1 MQPYI
6 YEPLPTA
13 RSVRLLKLH
22 GDSEPPIRDDRI
34 RCTLRVVSLDDCPTY
49 SAISYTWGDA
59 LVTHVI
65 ECDGKEI
72 HTRPNLHRLLQE
84 ICRSEYRDH
93 ELWIDAICINQ
104 SCLDERAHQVRLMK
118 SIYSNSTVALV
129 YLGEPMEEGH
139 LALELCRQI
148 IEMTTKFK
156 AGYRIT
162 ESNLE
167 DYGLPPIES
176 PCWSALYDLFSQP
189 WFQRVWIMQEYML
202 SPKVLM
208 LYGGVWSPSEFY
220 VSIDNAFLPPR
231 NDGYGL
237 GMVLSGL
244 RKQDPGQVW
253 NVNSQFRRHFNLS
266 WMDASRRLLITKRE
280 VIIHHL
286 FNRSRQIQ
294 ATDPRDYIY
303 GILGLLKES
312 EANHPDLQPD
322 YHLTVSQTFIMT
334 ARYLLSKEGLAYL
347 FEISGLPKSIDSLP
361 SWVPD
366 WTKSKVMSDIDGV
379 KCNFSAGGNM
389 KAAWRLSAGQAPDK
403 LIVNGTIL
411 DTIKEIHTLFGYG
424 ALPWNEAIVKFF
436 FSTSE
441 LVKRSAMAAIG
452 LDVAESHIRTL
463 TFGQS
468 SAVLSSSE
476 FSSIS
481 AIIEPLY
488 HDDRI
493 LNASTEERDQISNCI
508 ARIEVQSGFL
518 NFCLTERGSIGR
530 IPHDARIGD
539 KVCFFPGIA
548 TPFIIR
554 SHQQRAHEY
563 VLIGKCY
570 IDGKMCGEVFQG
582 MDVDVQEISL
592 V

>member
-1 MQPYI
+1 M
-6 YEPLPTA
+6 T
-13 RSVRLLKLH
+13 
-22 GDSEPPIRDDRI
+22 
-34 RCTLRVVSLDDCPTY
+34 
-49 SAISYTWGDA
+49 
-59 LVTHVI
+59 
-65 ECDGKEI
+65 
-72 HTRPNLHRLLQE
+72 
-84 ICRSEYRDH
+84 
-93 ELWIDAICINQ
+93 
-104 SCLDERAHQVRLMK
+104 
-118 SIYSNSTVALV
+118 LV

-148 IEMTTKFK
+148 IKMTTKFK
-156 AGYRIT
+156 AGNRIT
-162 ESNLE
+162 ESDLE

-176 PCWSALYDLFSQP
+176 PCWGALYDLFSQP
-189 WFQRVWIMQEYML
+189 WFKRAWIMQEYML

-208 LYGGVWSPSEFY
+208 LYGGVWNPSEFY
-220 VSIDNAFLPPR
+220 VSIDDTFLPPR

-237 GMVLSGL
+237 GMVLSGV

-253 NVNSQFRRHFNLS
+253 NVNSQFRCPASHSNLS
-266 WMDASRRLLITKRE
+266 WMDVSRRLLITKRG

-286 FNRSRQIQ
+286 FSRGRQIQ

-312 EANHPDLQPD
+312 EANNPDLQPD
-322 YHLTVSQTFIMT
+322 YHLTVSQTFTRT
-334 ARYLLSKEGLAYL
+334 ARYLLNKEGLAYL
-347 FEISGLPKSIDSLP
+347 FEILGLPKSIDSLP

-366 WTKSKVMSDIDGV
+366 WTKSKVVSTMDIDGV

-389 KAAWRLSAGQAPDK
+389 KAAWRLSAGQVPDK
-403 LIVNGTIL
+403 LIVSGTIL
-411 DTIKEIHTLFGYG
+411 DTIKDIRTLFDYG
-424 ALPWNEAIVKFF
+424 ALPWNEAGVKFF

-468 SAVLSSSE
+468 SARLSSSE
-476 FSSIS
+476 FGSVG

-493 LNASTEERDQISNCI
+493 LNASTEERAQISNCI

-530 IPHDARIGD
+530 IPHDARTDD

-554 SHQQRAHEY
+554 SHQQRDHDY

-570 IDGKMCGEVFQG
+570 IDGEMCGEVFRE

>member
-1 MQPYI
+1 M
-6 YEPLPTA
+6 
-13 RSVRLLKLH
+13 
-22 GDSEPPIRDDRI
+22 
-34 RCTLRVVSLDDCPTY
+34 
-49 SAISYTWGDA
+49 
-59 LVTHVI
+59 
-65 ECDGKEI
+65 
-72 HTRPNLHRLLQE
+72 
-84 ICRSEYRDH
+84 
-93 ELWIDAICINQ
+93 NQ
-104 SCLDERAHQVRLMK
+104 SCLDEREQQVRLMK
-118 SIYSNSTVALV
+118 SIYSNSTATLV

-156 AGYRIT
+156 AGNRIK

-176 PCWSALYDLFSQP
+176 PCWGALYDLFAQP

-202 SPKVLM
+202 FPKVLM
-208 LYGGVWSPSEFY
+208 LYGGVWNPSEFY
-220 VSIDNAFLPPR
+220 VSTDNTFLPPR
-231 NDGYGL
+231 DDGYGL
-237 GMVLSGL
+237 GMVLSEV
-244 RKQDPGQVW
+244 RKQNLGQLW
-253 NVNSQFRRHFNLS
+253 NVNSQLRHPASHFNLS
-266 WMDASRRLLITKRE
+266 WMDTNRRLLNTKRG
-280 VIIHHL
+280 VSIRYL
-286 FNRSRQIQ
+286 FNRGRQIQ
-294 ATDPRDYIY
+294 ATDPQDYIY
-303 GILGLLKES
+303 GILGLLEES
-312 EANHPDLQPD
+312 EANNPDLQPN
-322 YHLTVSQTFIMT
+322 YHLTVSQTFIRT
-334 ARYLLSKEGLAYL
+334 ARYLLNKEGLAFL
-347 FEISGLPKSIDSLP
+347 FEILGLPKSTDPLP

-366 WTKSKVMSDIDGV
+366 WTKSKLISTMDIEGV

-389 KAAWRLSAGQAPDK
+389 KAVWRLSAGQDPDK

-411 DTIKEIHTLFGYG
+411 DTIKECHTLSDYPT
-424 ALPWNEAIVKFF
+424 LPWNEALVKFF
-436 FSTSE
+436 FCTSK
-441 LVKRSAMAAIG
+441 LVKQSAMAAIG

-468 SAVLSSSE
+468 SARLSSSE
-476 FSSIS
+476 LGSIS

-493 LNASTEERDQISNCI
+493 RNTSAEERKNISNCI

-530 IPHDARIGD
+530 IPHDAEIGD

-554 SHQQRAHEY
+554 SHQERAHEY

-570 IDGKMCGEVFQG
+570 IDGKMGGEVFQG
-582 MDVDVQEISL
+582 MDVDVQEIPL